1 MREIRR
7 DWVAAEA
14 SRKGGNGVE
23 VSSDQT
29 DDLYLV
35 HRVLADFPQAYAA
48 LREAYRVR
56 DAAAGPV
63 ALCSQCRC
71 VLDEGGG

>member
-1 MREIRR
+1 M
-7 DWVAAEA
+7 
-14 SRKGGNGVE
+14 E